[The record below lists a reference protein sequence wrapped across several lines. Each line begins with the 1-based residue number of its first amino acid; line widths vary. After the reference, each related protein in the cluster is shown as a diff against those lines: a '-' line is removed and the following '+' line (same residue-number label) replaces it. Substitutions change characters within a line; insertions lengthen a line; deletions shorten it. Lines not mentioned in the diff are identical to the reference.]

1 MNTSPCT
8 EKNTKRKVKARSRR
22 ILAKVN
28 VLSIKNLAAAVCAD
42 HTFPIAAGAAGAAAG
57 AARRLRCCLYI
68 LDRVLVR
75 RIRLRFVL
83 RGFSHQV
90 SLGKRLWANRFG
102 SRA

>member
-1 MNTSPCT
+1 MDTSPRN

-28 VLSIKNLAAAVCAD
+28 VLSIKKLAAAVCAD
-42 HTFPIAAGAAGAAAG
+42 HTFPIAAGAAAA

-68 LDRVLVR
+68 LDHVLVR

>member
-42 HTFPIAAGAAGAAAG
+42 HTFPIAAGAATA